1 MNNKEIIIAL
11 PKGRILEQV
20 LPIFNKIGIT
30 PEKSVKGLIARIDQL
45 NLENTGTFWH
55 SNGEVLP
62 W

>member
-1 MNNKEIIIAL
+1 MTNFT
-11 PKGRILEQV
+11 PS
-20 LPIFNKIGIT
+20 GIT
-30 PEKSVKGLIARIDQL
+30 PEQSVKSLIVRIDQL